1 MQGASR
7 SSLAVVRDEVRADA
21 AANTDLV
28 GSQLMSVASL
38 LGRET
43 SLRNA
48 LTDNGSTP
56 ERRVEL
62 ATAVFTG
69 KVAPPTVSVLAT
81 VVAQR
86 WSPPRDLVEALEILG
101 AEALLAHAET
111 DERIDTVEEELF
123 RFSRVLESSPDL
135 QLLLSDPAVGADT
148 KSTVVADLIADKVQ
162 PETLTL
168 VTYAASHAVGRPV
181 ADRLDELVSLAAARR
196 EQLLA
201 DVRAPMPLTDE
212 QTRRLAAA
220 LQRIYGR
227 EVTVAVSVDPEVLGG
242 AVVRIGDEI
251 IDGSIASRMA
261 AARRSLT
268 Q

>member
-7 SSLAVVRDEVRADA
+7 ASLAVVREQFRADPST
-21 AANTDLV
+21 NTDLV
-28 GSQLMSVASL
+28 GSQLLSVASL

-62 ATAVFTG
+62 ARSIFDG
-69 KVAPPTVSVLAT
+69 KVAPETVSVLAT

-101 AEALLAHAET
+101 AEALLASAEA
-111 DERIDTVEEELF
+111 DGRIGAVEEELF
-123 RFSRVLESSPDL
+123 RFSRVLDASPEL
-135 QLLLSDPAVGADT
+135 QLLMSNPAVTPET
-148 KSTVVADLIADKVQ
+148 KSAVVADLLSDKVQ
-162 PETLTL
+162 PETMTL
-168 VTYAASHAVGRPV
+168 LSYAAAHSVGRPV
-181 ADRLDELVSLAAARR
+181 AERLDELVQLAAARR
-196 EQLLA
+196 QQLLA
-201 DVRAPMPLTDE
+201 DVRAPMPLTDD

-220 LQRIYGR
+220 LQRIYGQ
-227 EVTVAVSVDPEVLGG
+227 EVTVAVSVDPDVLGG

>member
-7 SSLAVVRDEVRADA
+7 ASLAVVREEFRADPA
-21 AANTDLV
+21 TSTDLV
-28 GSQLMSVASL
+28 GSQLLSVASL

-62 ATAVFTG
+62 ARSIFTD
-69 KVAPPTVSVLAT
+69 KVAPQTVSVLAT

-86 WSPPRDLVEALEILG
+86 WSPPRDLVEVLEILG
-101 AEALLAHAET
+101 AEALLAHAEA
-111 DERIDTVEEELF
+111 DGRIDTVEEELF
-123 RFSRVLESSPDL
+123 RFSRILESSPDL
-135 QLLLSDPAVGADT
+135 QLLLSDPAVAPAT
-148 KSTVVADLIADKVQ
+148 KSTVIADLLADKVQ
-162 PETLTL
+162 PETVTL
-168 VTYAASHAVGRPV
+168 VTHAGAHALGRPM
-181 ADRLDELVSLAAARR
+181 ADRLHELVQLAAARR
-196 EQLLA
+196 QQLLA
-201 DVRAPMPLTDE
+201 DVRAPMPLTEE
-212 QTRRLAAA
+212 QTQRLSAA
-220 LQRIYGR
+220 LQRIYGH
-227 EVTVAVSVDPEVLGG
+227 EVTVAVSVDPDVLGG

>member
-7 SSLAVVRDEVRADA
+7 ASLAVVREDVRADA
-21 AANTDLV
+21 ATSTDVV
-28 GSQLMSVASL
+28 GSELLSVASL

-62 ATAVFTG
+62 ATSVFTG
-69 KVAPPTVSVLAT
+69 KVAAPTVSVLST

-111 DERIDTVEEELF
+111 DGRIDTVEEELF

-135 QLLLSDPAVGADT
+135 QLLLSDPAISADT
-148 KSTVVADLIADKVQ
+148 KSTVVADLLADKVE
-162 PETLTL
+162 PEALTL
-168 VTYAASHAVGRPV
+168 LTHAASHSMSRPV
-181 ADRLDELVSLAAARR
+181 ADRLDELVALAAARR

-201 DVRAPMPLTDE
+201 DVRAPMPLTEE
-212 QTRRLAAA
+212 QTRRRAAA
-220 LQRIYGR
+220 LQRIYGQ
-227 EVTVAVSVDPEVLGG
+227 EVTVAVSVDPDVLGG